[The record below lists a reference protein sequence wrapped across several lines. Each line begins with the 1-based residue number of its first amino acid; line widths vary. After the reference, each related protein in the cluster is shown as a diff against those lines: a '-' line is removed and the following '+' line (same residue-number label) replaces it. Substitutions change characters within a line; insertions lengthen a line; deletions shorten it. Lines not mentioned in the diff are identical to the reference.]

1 MESRARNC
9 AVTVGGIVKTEQNR
23 LDSSEAPAEAFW
35 RSACSVGLLTAHNL
49 PRQLRLVEPEPT
61 SPPSRPAEAGAAYP
75 GLKTVLGSAIR
86 LLRRLRRRT
95 SSAAACTCEPPRPRG
110 RRRRLRLVRAHQPRV
125 RAPSR
130 PAARTAARRLTRRSP
145 SQPESGR
152 FVHRRWFRRSARTAR
167 PARARRGARP
177 PQPLRADY
185 RPALQALCLPWCAQA
200 VGGLGLA
207 QPR

>member
-1 MESRARNC
+1 MKTSRITKARL
-9 AVTVGGIVKTEQNR
+9 K
-23 LDSSEAPAEAFW
+23 SSEAPAEAFW
-35 RSACSVGLLTAHNL
+35 CSACSVGLLTAHKL

-75 GLKTVLGSAIR
+75 GLKTVLGGAIR
-86 LLRRLRRRT
+86 SSGYAGLRRRT
-95 SSAAACTCEPPRPRG
+95 SSAAACTCEPLRPRG
-110 RRRRLRLVRAHQPRV
+110 RRRRLRLVRAHRPRV

-152 FVHRRWFRRSARTAR
+152 FVHRRRFRRSARTAR
-167 PARARRGARP
+167 PVRARRGARP
-177 PQPLRADY
+177 PQPLRADC

-200 VGGLGLA
+200 VGGSVSRCLGWIA
-207 QPR
+207 ISRPAS